1 MNASAAPPPPP
12 PPPRERR
19 FTSRVR
25 RFETFVRDYTAGVD
39 ESELRR
45 LVDRDAPRVYSVLMR
60 DRGEAPP
67 AGQGLRRRLWDV
79 KLLFLSVSEKLTPA
93 RRLLFAG
100 SLLAALWGLFGLEFA
115 VNTPDYGFK
124 VDASPLPFL
133 FAVAGLVFLLAT
145 ELVDR
150 VLVRDE
156 LEVARQLQRE
166 LLPKVTPEIP
176 GWALA
181 HSLRTAN
188 DIGGDYVRF
197 EPLAEGRW
205 AIVIADASGHGMAA
219 GLLMAI
225 TDTALRIALELD
237 ARPEAVARLLHRAL
251 RRTGDRRAFVTLF
264 CGILDPASGRLD
276 FACAGHPSPL
286 VRRAEGPIEEPVTG
300 SLPAGS
306 RESFSPATGTVELA
320 PGDLLVL
327 FTDGLFEALNASD
340 EAFGWERVR
349 REVASSGGDA
359 EAAHARL
366 RAAVEAH
373 VGREALS
380 DDCTIVT
387 LERRSAG

>member
-1 MNASAAPPPPP
+1 MSSPPLPP
-12 PPPRERR
+12 PPPRQRR
-19 FTSRVR
+19 FGSRVR

-39 ESELRR
+39 ERELRR

-60 DRGEAPP
+60 DRGETPP
-67 AGQGLRRRLWDV
+67 AAKGLKRRIWDV

-93 RRLLFAG
+93 RRLIFAG
-100 SLLAALWGLFGLEFA
+100 SLIAALWGLFGLEFA

-166 LLPKVTPEIP
+166 LLPKATPEIP
-176 GWALA
+176 GCAVA
-181 HSLRTAN
+181 HSMRTAN
-188 DIGGDYVRF
+188 DIGGDYVRY
-197 EPLAEGRW
+197 EPLADGRW
-205 AIVIADASGHGMAA
+205 ALLVADASGHGMAA

-225 TDTALRIALELD
+225 TDTALRIALEGEKN
-237 ARPEAVARLLHRAL
+237 PEAIARLLHRAL

-264 CGILDPASGRLD
+264 CGIFDPATGALD
-276 FACAGHPSPL
+276 YAAAGHPSPIL
-286 VRRAEGPIEEPVTG
+286 RRADGRLEEPVTG
-300 SLPAGS
+300 SLPAGL
-306 RESFSPATGTVELA
+306 REGFAPVEGRLDLA

-327 FTDGLFEALNASD
+327 FTDGLFEAVNAAD
-340 EAFGWERVR
+340 EAFGWERMR
-349 REVASSGGDA
+349 HEVAASVS
-359 EAAHARL
+359 AATAHDRL

-373 VGREALS
+373 VGGEPLA

-387 LERRSAG
+387 LERRAAG

>member
-1 MNASAAPPPPP
+1 M
-12 PPPRERR
+12 
-19 FTSRVR
+19 R
-25 RFETFVRDYTAGVD
+25 RFESFVRDYTAGVD
-39 ESELRR
+39 ERELRR
-45 LVDRDAPRVYSVLMR
+45 LVDHDAPRVYSVLMR
-60 DRGEAPP
+60 DRGETPP
-67 AGQGLRRRLWDV
+67 AGRGLKRRIWDV

-93 RRLLFAG
+93 RRLIFAG
-100 SLLAALWGLFGLEFA
+100 SLIAALWGLVGLDFA

-133 FAVAGLVFLLAT
+133 LAVAGLLFLLAT

-166 LLPKVTPEIP
+166 LLPKAAPEIP
-176 GWALA
+176 GYAVA
-181 HSLRTAN
+181 YSLRTAN

-205 AIVIADASGHGMAA
+205 AIVVADASGHGMAA

-225 TDTALRIALELD
+225 TDTALRIGLEQD
-237 ARPEAVARLLHRAL
+237 ARPDAVARLLHRAL

-264 CGILDPASGRLD
+264 CGILDPASGRLA
-276 FACAGHPSPL
+276 FASAGHPSPI
-286 VRRAEGPIEEPVTG
+286 VRRTDGRLEEPVSG

-306 RESFSPATGTVELA
+306 REIFTPSTGAVELA
-320 PGDLLVL
+320 AGDLLVL
-327 FTDGLFEALNASD
+327 FTDGLFEALNATE
-340 EAFGWERVR
+340 EAFGWERLR
-349 REVASSGGDA
+349 REIVSSGGDA
-359 EAAHARL
+359 AAAHGQL

-380 DDCTIVT
+380 DDCTLVT
-387 LERRSAG
+387 LERRARA